1 MVNTMQNDFDKIIVS
16 SRIRFARN
24 LSGIAFPCKMNDKI
38 EADNVINSVFNVL
51 NDFENYRV
59 CELDNKVLNSLKEKH
74 LISEALAKN
83 SEYGALS
90 LSHDETISIMINEEE
105 HIREQ
110 CILKGFSLDEAL
122 EKLYEVDDLL
132 LDKLPIAYDNKLG
145 FLTTCPS
152 NLGTGIRASVMMF
165 LPALS
170 LTNKMQN
177 LIDDLKQKGLTVRG
191 NYGEGSDA
199 NGFMFQISN
208 SKTLGIS
215 ESEIL
220 DDVKNA
226 VMEICQMELSAR
238 NNILQ
243 SKNIDLIKDKIFRSY
258 GILKYANLMKTEEA
272 YDFISQVKF
281 GVCLNF
287 FYNIS
292 FDQLN
297 QLLED
302 IQPNTLSM
310 IYDCDDDEKL
320 DKYRAEYISSKI

>member
-1 MVNTMQNDFDKIIVS
+1 
-16 SRIRFARN
+16 
-24 LSGIAFPCKMNDKI
+24 
-38 EADNVINSVFNVL
+38 
-51 NDFENYRV
+51 
-59 CELDNKVLNSLKEKH
+59 
-74 LISEALAKN
+74 
-83 SEYGALS
+83 
-90 LSHDETISIMINEEE
+90 MINEEE

-132 LDKLPIAYDNKLG
+132 LDKLSIAYDEKLG

-170 LTNKMQN
+170 LTNKMQK
-177 LIDDLKQKGLTVRG
+177 LIDNLKQKGLTVRG

-199 NGFMFQISN
+199 EGYMFQISN
-208 SKTLGIS
+208 SRTLGYS
-215 ESEIL
+215 ESEII
-220 DDVKNA
+220 DKVKDA
-226 VMEICQMELSAR
+226 VIEICQMELSAR
-238 NNILQ
+238 DSILQ

-258 GILKYANLMKTEEA
+258 GILKYANLMNTEEA
-272 YDFISQVKF
+272 YNYISQVKF
-281 GVCLNF
+281 GVCLGF

-292 FDQLN
+292 FDALN
-297 QLLED
+297 QLQED

-310 IYDCDDDEKL
+310 IYDCEDDEKL